1 MAFDGQGAAGGA
13 ASGAAAGSAAGPWGA
28 VIGGVAGGLMGGL
41 SGKKK
46 AKAPD
51 MQPIIDMAN
60 QSAKRQGE
68 IATNVRGQLAPL
80 TQDYSK
86 GVQGLATGLQS
97 QVASS
102 ADKYVR
108 DQEGASQALNR
119 SLSDELKQRVM
130 SSQPELQRQLR
141 EGLAA
146 SGQLRSGA
154 ATAANM
160 GLASDLANQI
170 GQGQTKI
177 QQADLQARQAALET
191 AMQMNDK
198 ALYTATGMNK
208 DQMQAVF
215 QSGRQDLIDEASALI
230 EAEKSR
236 LNAVAGLAQNQATY
250 NLAAQAAADQNRQQ
264 MLGSGMDLI
273 GSLAN
278 KYAQSRELTNGKK
291 GV

>member
-1 MAFDGQGAAGGA
+1 MANNEALAGAAQ
-13 ASGAAAGSAAGPWGA
+13 GAAAGSAAGPWGA
-28 VIGGVAGGLMGGL
+28 VISGAAGLAGSLL
-41 SGKKK
+41 GKKK
-46 AKAPD
+46 TKAPD
-51 MQPIIDMAN
+51 LTPIINMAN
-60 QSAKRQGE
+60 QSAQRQGE
-68 IATNVRGQLAPL
+68 IASNVRGQLAPL

-86 GVQGLATGLQS
+86 GVQGLATGLQT
-97 QVASS
+97 QVANS
-102 ADKYVR
+102 ADKYVK

-130 SSQPELQRQLR
+130 STQPELQRQLR

-160 GLASDLANQI
+160 GLSNELASQI
-170 GQGQTKI
+170 GQGQMKI
-177 QQADLQARQAALET
+177 QQGDLQARQAALET

-198 ALYTATGMNK
+198 ALFTATGMNK

-236 LNAVAGLAQNQATY
+236 LNAVAGLAQNQSTY
-250 NLAAQAAADQNRQQ
+250 NLAAQSAADQNRNQ
-264 MLGSGMDLI
+264 LISSGADLA

-278 KYAQSRELTNGKK
+278 AYFSRK
-291 GV
+291 VS